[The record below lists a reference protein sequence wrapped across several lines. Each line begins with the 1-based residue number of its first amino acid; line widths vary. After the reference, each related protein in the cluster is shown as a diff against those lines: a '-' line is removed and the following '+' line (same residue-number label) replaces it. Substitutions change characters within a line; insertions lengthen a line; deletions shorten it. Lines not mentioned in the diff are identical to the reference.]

1 MDKALAIEEN
11 RIKSFNQTTNSSTA
25 KPIGLLYAKKASYL
39 NVSLAITYIT
49 CFNRQ
54 GRRVIIF
61 GAKRRFAIP
70 KCKTERFKSSFLV

>member
-11 RIKSFNQTTNSSTA
+11 KIKSFNHTTNSSTA

-39 NVSLAITYIT
+39 NVSLAIAYIT

-61 GAKRRFAIP
+61 GAKGVLRFPNVRPSVSKIV
-70 KCKTERFKSSFLV
+70 F